1 MYLNNTMMY
10 SEKQTFSP
18 LRVENSGIY
27 NRTKEHILELTIE
40 QFLKEV
46 QNKAFRM
53 SEIATKNQADAL
65 DIVQD
70 TMIKLVEKYS
80 DKPSSEW
87 KPLFYRILH
96 SKTMDYFRKK
106 AVQNKIFFWRS
117 SHSDEESFIDEI
129 DNASD
134 HITPERELDG
144 KAELQIISK
153 ALKNLAPRQQQCFML
168 RSWEG
173 LSVRETAQAM
183 NCSEGSIK
191 THYSRAKEALKKAL
205 GDL

>member
-1 MYLNNTMMY
+1 MYIVKPMMY
-10 SEKQTFSP
+10 SQNTDVSKVK
-18 LRVENSGIY
+18 LRDEY
-27 NRTKEHILELTIE
+27 YKESILELTIE

-46 QNKAFRM
+46 QSKAFRM
-53 SEIATKNQADAL
+53 AEIATKNQADAL

-70 TMIKLVEKYS
+70 TMFKLVEKYS
-80 DKPSSEW
+80 DRPSNEW
-87 KPLFYRILH
+87 KPLFYRILQ
-96 SKTMDYFRKK
+96 SKTVDYFRKK
-106 AVQNKIFFWRS
+106 TLQSKIFFWKKNTS
-117 SHSDEESFIDEI
+117 EDDDIFDVI

-134 HITPERELDG
+134 HITPERDLEG
-144 KAELQIISK
+144 KENLQIISI

-173 LSVRETAQAM
+173 LSVKETALAM
-183 NCSEGSIK
+183 NCSEGSVK

>member
-1 MYLNNTMMY
+1 MMY
-10 SEKQTFSP
+10 SQSNHYSLSRMDKQSKM
-18 LRVENSGIY
+18 NSLNY
-27 NRTKEHILELTIE
+27 EERILELTIE

-46 QNKAFRM
+46 QSKAFRM
-53 SEIATKNQADAL
+53 AEIATKNQADAL

-80 DKPSSEW
+80 DKPSNEW
-87 KPLFYRILH
+87 KPLFYRILQ

-106 AVQNKIFFWRS
+106 TIQNKIFFWRNNQS
-117 SHSDEESFIDEI
+117 SDEDFIDEI

-144 KAELQIISK
+144 RNDLKVVSK
-153 ALKNLAPRQQQCFML
+153 ALKKLAPRQQQCFML

-173 LSVRETAQAM
+173 LSVKETALAM
-183 NCSEGSIK
+183 GCSDGSVK

>member
-1 MYLNNTMMY
+1 MMY
-10 SEKQTFSP
+10 SQSNHYSLSRMDKQSKM
-18 LRVENSGIY
+18 NSLNY
-27 NRTKEHILELTIE
+27 EERILELTIE

-46 QNKAFRM
+46 QSKAFRM
-53 SEIATKNQADAL
+53 AEIATKNQADAL

-80 DKPSSEW
+80 DKPSNEW
-87 KPLFYRILH
+87 KPLFYRILQ
-96 SKTMDYFRKK
+96 SKPMDYFRKK
-106 AVQNKIFFWRS
+106 TIQNKIFFWRNNQS
-117 SHSDEESFIDEI
+117 SDEDFIDEI

-144 KAELQIISK
+144 RNDLKVVSK
-153 ALKNLAPRQQQCFML
+153 ALKKLAPRQQQCFML

-173 LSVRETAQAM
+173 LSVKETALAM
-183 NCSEGSIK
+183 GCSDGSVK

>member
-1 MYLNNTMMY
+1 MY
-10 SEKQTFSP
+10 SQSNHYSLSRMDKQSKM
-18 LRVENSGIY
+18 NSLNY
-27 NRTKEHILELTIE
+27 EERILELTIE

-46 QNKAFRM
+46 QSKAFRM
-53 SEIATKNQADAL
+53 AEIATKNQADAL

-80 DKPSSEW
+80 DKPSNEW
-87 KPLFYRILH
+87 KPLFYRILQ

-106 AVQNKIFFWRS
+106 TIQNKIFFWRNNQS
-117 SHSDEESFIDEI
+117 SDEDFIDEI

-144 KAELQIISK
+144 RNDLKVVSK
-153 ALKNLAPRQQQCFML
+153 ALKKLAPRQQQCFML

-173 LSVRETAQAM
+173 LSVKETALAM
-183 NCSEGSIK
+183 GCSDGSVK

>member
-1 MYLNNTMMY
+1 M
-10 SEKQTFSP
+10 
-18 LRVENSGIY
+18 
-27 NRTKEHILELTIE
+27 E

-46 QNKAFRM
+46 QSKAFRM
-53 SEIATKNQADAL
+53 AEIATKNQADAL

-80 DKPSSEW
+80 DKPSNEW
-87 KPLFYRILH
+87 KPLFYRILQ

-106 AVQNKIFFWRS
+106 TIQNKIFFWRNNQS
-117 SHSDEESFIDEI
+117 SDEDFIDEI

-144 KAELQIISK
+144 RNDLKVVSK
-153 ALKNLAPRQQQCFML
+153 ALKKLAPRQQQCFML

-173 LSVRETAQAM
+173 LSVKETALAM
-183 NCSEGSIK
+183 GCSDGSVK